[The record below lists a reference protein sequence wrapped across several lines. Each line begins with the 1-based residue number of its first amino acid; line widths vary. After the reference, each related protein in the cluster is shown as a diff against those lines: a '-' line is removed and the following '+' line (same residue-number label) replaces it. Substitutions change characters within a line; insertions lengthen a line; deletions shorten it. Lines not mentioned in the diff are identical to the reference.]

1 MRLLSAVCMITMLLS
16 FSSNAQVLEKLWE
29 TDTVFKVPESVLY
42 SKQHG
47 LLFVSNIEGTQPWGK
62 DGAGSIGKMRTNG
75 EIIQAEWIRGFDAP
89 KGMALRG
96 NTLIVADLK
105 TIKTVDIKKGK
116 IIHTLEVEGAQTLN
130 DVTMDEKG
138 IVFVSDSRGKR
149 VYRIEQNKAD
159 VFIDST
165 HGLRGPNGLLVHKG
179 SLYVL
184 DAGTLYRVQSDKSL
198 QKLADGMEGG
208 TDGIEAYSDDAF
220 IVSCWGGVVYFV
232 KTDGTKEKL
241 LDTRKESINSADIGY
256 NAAEKTIYVP
266 TFWKN
271 KIIAYRIQ

>member
-1 MRLLSAVCMITMLLS
+1 MRLLSANWILIMFFS

-62 DGAGSIGKMRTNG
+62 DDAGSIGKMQPNG
-75 EIIQAEWIRGFDAP
+75 EIIEAEWIKGFDAP

-96 NTLIVADLK
+96 NTLTVADLK

-116 IIHTLEVEGAQTLN
+116 IIHTLEVDGAQTLN
-130 DVTMDEKG
+130 DVTIDELG
-138 IVFVSDSRGKR
+138 VIYVSDSRGKK
-149 VYRIEQNKAD
+149 VYRIEQNKAE

-165 HGLRGPNGLLVHKG
+165 NGLRGPNGLLAHKG

-184 DAGTLYRVQSDKSL
+184 DAGTLYRVQADRSL
-198 QKLADGMEGG
+198 QKIAEGMEGG
-208 TDGIEAYSDDAF
+208 TDGIEAFSDDAF

-232 KTDGTKEKL
+232 RTDGTKEKL

-271 KIIAYRIQ
+271 KVVAYRIQ

>member
-1 MRLLSAVCMITMLLS
+1 MRLLSAACMISMLLP

-42 SKQHG
+42 SKHHD

-75 EIIQAEWIRGFDAP
+75 EIIQAEWIRGLDAP

-105 TIKTVDIKKGK
+105 TIKTVDIKKEK
-116 IIHTLEVEGAQTLN
+116 IIHTLEVDGAQTLN

-138 IVFVSDSRGKR
+138 IVFVSDSRGKK
-149 VYRIEQNKAD
+149 VYRVEQNKAE

-165 HGLRGPNGLLVHKG
+165 HGLRGPNGVLVYKG

-208 TDGIEAYSDDAF
+208 TDGIEAYSNDAF
-220 IVSCWGGVVYFV
+220 IVSCWGGVLYFV